1 MVHFG
6 EGTLFCLNSLLILL
20 KSVDFELFLV
30 NHDLGSKFDFGKVDF
45 LFKFFGKS

>member
-6 EGTLFCLNSLLILL
+6 EGTLFCLNSLL

-45 LFKFFGKS
+45 FV